1 MAALDLPFGCRMD
14 DLIAREPL
22 ANPLARLRALAPQI
36 EAAADTIERT
46 RRIPGPLLD
55 ALHEARLFRLLLPR
69 SVGGDEVDPVA
80 YVGAIEAAAS
90 HDGSIGWCLSI
101 ANSTALIAPYL
112 DIAVARAIFGPPRA
126 TCAWGPPNDC
136 TARAVP
142 GGYRVTGEW
151 SFASG
156 CRHSSWMGAHGCVVE
171 PDGSLRLN
179 RFGRPTLKTWLF
191 PTKEATLLDTWDTI
205 GLRGTASDSY
215 RVDDLFVP
223 EEYSST
229 REDPELRRE
238 PGRLYAFPQQT
249 LYSVGI
255 ASVALGIAR
264 GMLDAFVVLAGRKT
278 PRGTVRLADSGV
290 VQAEVAKCE
299 ARLGA
304 ARAYL
309 CNTLG
314 EVYERADSV
323 APIDI
328 PARGRVRL
336 AGTHAITTAIA
347 VADYTYKAAGVD
359 AIFPGSPFERRF
371 RDIHTVSQQIQ
382 SRDAHFET
390 CGQILLG
397 NPPAVFM

>member
-1 MAALDLPFGCRMD
+1 LA
-14 DLIAREPL
+14 
-22 ANPLARLRALAPQI
+22 ANPPARVRDLGRSI
-36 EAAADTIERT
+36 TAAADTIERT
-46 RRIPGPLLD
+46 RRIPEPLLTE
-55 ALHEARLFRLLLPR
+55 LHEARLFRMLLPR
-69 SVGGDEVDPVA
+69 SVGGDEVDPVT
-80 YVGAIEAAAS
+80 YVRAIEMAAS
-90 HDGSIGWCLSI
+90 FDGSIGWCLSI
-101 ANSTALIAPYL
+101 ANSTSLIAPYL
-112 DIAVARAIFGPPRA
+112 EIEVARKIFGLPRA
-126 TCAWGPPNDC
+126 TCAWGPPNDG

-142 GGYRVTGEW
+142 GGYRVTGQW

-179 RFGRPTLKTWLF
+179 RFSRPTIRTWLF
-191 PTKEATLLDTWDTI
+191 PTEQATLLDTWDTI

-215 RVDDLFVP
+215 RVDDLFVS
-223 EEYSST
+223 EEFSST
-229 REDPELRRE
+229 REDPELRTE

-255 ASVALGIAR
+255 ASVALGLAR
-264 GMLDAFVVLAGRKT
+264 GMLDAFVELACQKT
-278 PRGTVRLADSGV
+278 PRGMVRLADSGV
-290 VQAEVAKCE
+290 IQAEVAKCE
-299 ARLGA
+299 AKLGA

-309 CNTLG
+309 LDTLG
-314 EVYERADSV
+314 EIYETADGA

-336 AGTHAITTAIA
+336 AGTHAISTAVA

-359 AIFPGSPFERRF
+359 SIFPGSPFMRRF

-382 SRDAHFET
+382 SRDVHYET

-397 NPPAVFM
+397 SPPAVFL

>member
-1 MAALDLPFGCRMD
+1 LT
-14 DLIAREPL
+14 
-22 ANPLARLRALAPQI
+22 Q
-36 EAAADTIERT
+36 
-46 RRIPGPLLD
+46 
-55 ALHEARLFRLLLPR
+55 LHEARLFRMLLPR
-69 SVGGDEVDPVA
+69 SVGGDEIDPVT
-80 YVGAIEAAAS
+80 YVRAVEAASAD
-90 HDGSIGWCLSI
+90 DGSVGWCLSI
-101 ANSTALIAPYL
+101 ANSIALIAPYL
-112 DIAVARAIFGPPRA
+112 DGAIARRIFGPKRA

-142 GGYRVTGEW
+142 GGYRVTGQW

-156 CRHSSWMGAHGCVVE
+156 CRHASWMGAHGNVVE
-171 PDGSLRLN
+171 PDGSLRRN
-179 RFGRPTLKTWLF
+179 RFGRPTIRTWLF
-191 PTKEATLLDTWDTI
+191 PVEQATLIDTWDTI

-215 RVDDLFVP
+215 RVDDLFVA
-223 EEYSST
+223 EEFSST

-249 LYSVGI
+249 MYSVGI
-255 ASVALGIAR
+255 SSVALGLAR
-264 GMLDAFVVLAGRKT
+264 GMLDAFVELARRKT

-309 CNTLG
+309 YDTLG
-314 EVYERADSV
+314 EIYETADDV

-336 AGTHAITTAIA
+336 AGTHAISTAVS

-359 AIFPGSPFERRF
+359 AIFPSSPFMRRF

-382 SRDAHFET
+382 SRDVHFET

-397 NPPAVFM
+397 NPPEVFL